1 MTNVQSIEHYI
12 RNIPK
17 AELHLHIEGSFE
29 PGLMFAIAK
38 RNNIKI
44 PYTSVAELKSAY
56 NFHNLQEFLD
66 IYYAGAK
73 VLQNEQDFYDL
84 TWAYLL
90 KAQQQNI
97 WHTEIFFDPQT
108 HTTRGIN
115 FATIINGIH
124 QALVDGEKKLN
135 ISSKLI
141 LCFLRHLSEEDALR
155 TFTAALPYKNWLT
168 AVGLDSSEAGNPPEK
183 FQKVFAKARTEGLLA
198 VAHAGEEGPAQYIWQ
213 ALNLLKVSRIDHGN
227 HAIDDKKLI
236 QELIAKQ
243 IPLTMCPLSNYK
255 LQVTPDL
262 SKNPLK
268 PMLDRGLLVT
278 INSDDPAYFG
288 GYINE
293 NYFALQKAQN
303 LTVQDIYNLAVNS
316 FKASFL
322 EENKKQEILKKLQQ
336 FNPTQ

>member
-1 MTNVQSIEHYI
+1 M
-12 RNIPK
+12 
-17 AELHLHIEGSFE
+17 
-29 PGLMFAIAK
+29 
-38 RNNIKI
+38 
-44 PYTSVAELKSAY
+44 
-56 NFHNLQEFLD
+56 
-66 IYYAGAK
+66 
-73 VLQNEQDFYDL
+73 
-84 TWAYLL
+84 
-90 KAQQQNI
+90 
-97 WHTEIFFDPQT
+97 
-108 HTTRGIN
+108 
-115 FATIINGIH
+115 
-124 QALVDGEKKLN
+124 
-135 ISSKLI
+135 I
-141 LCFLRHLSEEDALR
+141 LCFLRHLSEEDALK

-183 FQKVFAKARTEGLLA
+183 FQKVFAKARAEGLLA

-293 NYFALQKAQN
+293 NYLALQKAQN
-303 LTVQDIYNLAVNS
+303 LTAQDIYNLAANS

-336 FNPTQ
+336 FNP